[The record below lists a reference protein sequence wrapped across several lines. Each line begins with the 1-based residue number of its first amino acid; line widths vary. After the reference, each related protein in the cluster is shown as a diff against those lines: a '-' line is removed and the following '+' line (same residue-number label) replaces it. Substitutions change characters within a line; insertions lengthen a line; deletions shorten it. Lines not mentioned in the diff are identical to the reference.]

1 MITQPYCNKQ
11 VMWHVRGR
19 KEIGARFFM
28 GKTEWKVPPEWGRR
42 TLEENVKNNLPER
55 CGLAPK

>member
-1 MITQPYCNKQ
+1 
-11 VMWHVRGR
+11 MWHVRGR